1 MTATEYQYL
10 QDNAS
15 GVAEYLEE
23 QMRLSIDRPDTTAP
37 PALDLVHV
45 HRTGRRGRPRLEIN
59 PVFLES
65 ALELRGPS
73 QIGRPF
79 LNISSRSV
87 RRRAI
92 EYGLRAPGLPVVVH
106 QPNEAGEVELL
117 FRGRQP
123 QPLQISEEELDS
135 HVRDALTLFPEI
147 GRSMIDGYLKLQG
160 LRIPRS
166 RISASFLRVNGAPAE
181 FGRRRIERRV
191 YNVPGPNSLWHH
203 DGHHSEVSLPPPKYR
218 VLNKLQNSSNTS

>member
-10 QDNAS
+10 QDNAN

-23 QMRLSIDRPDTTAP
+23 QMRLSIDLPNTTAP
-37 PALDLVHV
+37 PGLDLIRVH
-45 HRTGRRGRPRLEIN
+45 HTGRRGRPRLEIN

-73 QIGRPF
+73 QIGRPL
-79 LNISSRSV
+79 LNIRSRSV

-92 EYGLRAPGLPVVVH
+92 EYGLRAPGLLIVVH
-106 QPNEAGEVELL
+106 QPNETGEVELL
-117 FRGRQP
+117 FCGRQP
-123 QPLQISEEELDS
+123 QPLQISKEELNR
-135 HVRDALTLFPEI
+135 HVRDALTLFPGI
-147 GRSMIDGYLKLQG
+147 SRSTIDGYLKLQD

-181 FGRRRIERRV
+181 FGRRRIERWV
-191 YNVPGPNSLWHH
+191 YSVPGPNSLWHH
-203 DGHHSEVSLPPPKYR
+203 DGHHSKVFPPPQ
-218 VLNKLQNSSNTS
+218 V